1 MSVYLKIKLK
11 SLAAEARII
20 RAQERK
26 TKGQWNATRE
36 SLYRHRIDVVR
47 KAARETHLAYGY
59 LRGRTYEQMEPEAYT
74 KPDWAAVEKMVV
86 KYGKPGA
93 TIKLWMPKA
102 A

>member
-47 KAARETHLAYGY
+47 KVSRETHLAYGF
-59 LRGRTYEQMEPEAYT
+59 LRGRTYEQMERSCYSP
-74 KPDWAAVEKMVV
+74 PDWKAVEKMVE
-86 KYGKPGA
+86 KYGKAGA
-93 TIKLWMPKA
+93 TIKEWMPKA